1 MADWE
6 EVKRLA
12 ADFQRVQLSTT
23 KQKLSERNIVE
34 LVTKLIELKLID
46 VIYTTDGKEYLTH
59 QELAK
64 EIRDELY
71 VHGGRIN
78 LVELQQILNVDLN
91 HIQAKVNTIVGHD
104 RKISLVLG
112 QLIDVTYKDRLAEEV
127 NDKLTEQGQVTIA
140 ELTKTYD
147 LPADFL
153 TEVIRERLGS
163 IIKGQL
169 DSYDRDVIFT
179 HAFVTRM
186 KARIRGSLS
195 AVTKPTP
202 VLSVMTQHACKER
215 LFHTILEKLIKMG
228 RLAGSV
234 SGGRNEKAT
243 YIPDIYT
250 QSQNEWVDAFYKQN
264 GYLEY
269 DSLSRL
275 GISDVKSFIKKRFK
289 DEPITYLKTCCAGKG
304 IQDQIEAT
312 AEEAL
317 STGGWVDIMTVMPS
331 IFSVK
336 DAGQL
341 LTNYLRGRQGVI
353 VCCDS
358 IVASESLI
366 SECSKPFSALMTSK
380 ARKEAKSN
388 PVFLNPEGDKKGSKI
403 AGLDDGSSARE
414 DKRDQRRK
422 KAASSTKSGGGTQG
436 REAKMKA
443 TKKKYRTGRGDQE
456 DDSDDDTAQSN
467 TRTKP
472 GEVTFMAIDEI
483 SDVIRK
489 QDKLQD
495 CPEDLI
501 SEIAGKLYRP
511 LTRQFQEVAKS
522 IFLETSGTATGSDR
536 KKTHGELQ
544 EKVSGLWTNA
554 KLFEKGLKHFHG
566 DANTQ
571 LVKYLLNTVCT
582 DITNTVLNAV
592 ATDSLMSVL
601 DDEGLTAEA
610 RLKII
615 SSLPAAEQTMMTKLH
630 MSVTGKNLDDFFNY
644 LDVVCGS
651 AHLGLLLKKPDKRK
665 ERQIVFNHRQSLVES
680 VKEESDPAMALHL
693 AAVILFQTY
702 TQMMVHAPG
711 RVVPQIIEYLEVH
724 MDKEQHKTLVTLQ
737 ELVVRQ
743 AKLQADAAAA
753 DADAVAAVMEEIK
766 PLLPQVKE
774 IALTAKRNS
783 PKEEEDK

>member
-64 EIRDELY
+64 EIREELY

-91 HIQAKVNTIVGHD
+91 HIQAKVNSIVGQN

-153 TEVIRERLGS
+153 TEVVRARLGS

-202 VLSVMTQHACKER
+202 VLSVMSQHGCKER
-215 LFHTILEKLIKMG
+215 LFHTILEKLIKTG

-234 SGGRNEKAT
+234 SGGKKEKAT

-353 VCCDS
+353 VCCES

-366 SECSKPFSALMTSK
+366 SECSKPFSELMTSK

-388 PVFLNPEGDKKGSKI
+388 PVFLNTEGDKKGGKL

-414 DKRDQRRK
+414 DKKDQRRK

-456 DDSDDDTAQSN
+456 DDSDDDTVQSSN

-472 GEVTFMAIDEI
+472 GEVTFMTITEM

-489 QDKLQD
+489 QEKLQD

-501 SEIAGKLYRP
+501 SEIASKLYRP

-522 IFLETSGTATGSDR
+522 IFMETSGTATGSDR

-554 KLFEKGLKHFHG
+554 KLFEKGLKHFGG
-566 DANTQ
+566 DTHVQ

-582 DITNTVLNAV
+582 DITNIVLNAV
-592 ATDSLMSVL
+592 ATDSLMSVI
-601 DDEGLTAEA
+601 DDEGLTPEA
-610 RLKII
+610 RLKVI

-630 MSVTGKNLDDFFNY
+630 MSVTGKHSEPIENVNMNDNISF
-644 LDVVCGS
+644 
-651 AHLGLLLKKPDKRK
+651 
-665 ERQIVFNHRQSLVES
+665 RQIVFNHRQSLVES
-680 VKEESDPAMALHL
+680 VKDESDPAMALHL
-693 AAVILFQTY
+693 AAVMLFQTY

-711 RVVPQIIEYLEVH
+711 RVVPQIIEYLESYMVK
-724 MDKEQHKTLVTLQ
+724 DQHKTLVTLQ
-737 ELVVRQ
+737 EHVVKQ
-743 AKLQADAAAA
+743 AKLQADGAAAA
-753 DADAVAAVMEEIK
+753 DAEAVTAVMEEIK